1 MTGVRIGTAERDSTF
16 LSQGFA
22 LKTVLDRVPALAP
35 AGTPQPIVAKLN
47 AALVAA
53 VNDPEVRTRLHNAGT
68 TPAPSSPEEFDKYLR
83 AEIARWGKVIRD
95 KGITGE

>member
-1 MTGVRIGTAERDSTF
+1 
-16 LSQGFA
+16 
-22 LKTVLDRVPALAP
+22 
-35 AGTPQPIVAKLN
+35 
-47 AALVAA
+47 

-68 TPAPSSPEEFDKYLR
+68 TPAPSSPQEFDQYLR